1 LVLRQLVYGHVLA
14 LSLAACAS
22 DSGGEGGDGS
32 DETTGGTGTSG
43 GTGGSVSGS
52 AGSGGAGGTGGSVS
66 SSGGIAGASSTGGAS
81 GGASATGGSSGVDT
95 GGSPPTG
102 GTAGSGVTGG
112 TSGAPSG
119 GTGGSVGGS
128 SGAGS
133 GGNGGGGGTGGS
145 GPTASFKCDN
155 LALKPSM
162 TGVAKPA
169 GAVGGLRV
177 LDWAGFVGAA
187 SFTLDDNTPS
197 QMPNY
202 NALKAT
208 GGRVTWFVVGQWLNG
223 QASTISQFKA
233 TIADGFEVANHT
245 YTHQSAGSQSDLQQA
260 ETFISQNFGVTAHSM
275 AAPNCATAWQSVA
288 PMVLFQNRG
297 PCGKGIATVAP
308 RDNTS
313 PFALP
318 AYLPDTGESAA
329 SMSSAITAGRWRIFV
344 LHGFDS
350 QGGTYQP
357 VPIANVTGSMSKA
370 VMDGYWVE
378 TMTNV
383 GAYWQGQK
391 LISASATT
399 SATWTLP
406 DKFPPN
412 MCVRITTT
420 GGTVTQAGET
430 IPWDDHGYYQISLDK
445 GEVTIR

>member
-1 LVLRQLVYGHVLA
+1 
-14 LSLAACAS
+14 
-22 DSGGEGGDGS
+22 
-32 DETTGGTGTSG
+32 
-43 GTGGSVSGS
+43 
-52 AGSGGAGGTGGSVS
+52 
-66 SSGGIAGASSTGGAS
+66 
-81 GGASATGGSSGVDT
+81 
-95 GGSPPTG
+95 
-102 GTAGSGVTGG
+102 
-112 TSGAPSG
+112 
-119 GTGGSVGGS
+119 
-128 SGAGS
+128 
-133 GGNGGGGGTGGS
+133 
-145 GPTASFKCDN
+145 
-155 LALKPSM
+155 M

-208 GGRVTWFVVGQWLNG
+208 GGRVTWFVVGEWLNG
-223 QASTISQFKA
+223 QTSAINQFKA

-260 ETFISQNFGVTAHSM
+260 QTFITQNFGVTAHSM
-275 AAPNCATAWQSVA
+275 AAPNCAAAWQSVA

-297 PCGKGIATVAP
+297 PCGKTAATVAP

-391 LISASATT
+391 LIPASATT

-420 GGTVTQAGET
+420 GGTVTQKGET
-430 IPWDDHGYYQISLDK
+430 IPWDDHGYYQISLDAE
-445 GEVTIR
+445 EVTVR